1 MTRKLQISARLLNGA
16 GQPEQNAPV
25 EAQVFHLTRGWV
37 ALAEGRTNAQ
47 GDLRLQG
54 VVEGEG
60 DFAPAL
66 RLVRQ
71 DRRPIEVLAQNA
83 TYAATRANIQAVF
96 GEVTLLPGP
105 GTAAPRINLRT
116 RPDRVIGTSASVAD
130 LLRGRAGVAET
141 RDGTTLGDR
150 REGATPPGSELG
162 EAVIDKPV
170 IDKPVIDKPV
180 IDARVMA
187 VYSEMLT
194 AETLKRQQLEA
205 QLEVK
210 VSRESELNESLKRV
224 EDERE
229 TLRRDLDVIRRSQES
244 APTVIGLAGAMSGA
258 LNQSRDQ
265 GGLELVGAEIRLR
278 GIVSEAGA
286 RFHPLDAVEARDIR
300 PENVSELVLRLDPPK
315 RRESTAARV
324 PDLIGQTVGPARRI
338 ALGAGLTLEVIEAL
352 SSKHPAGAIF
362 QQMPEA
368 GSVLDEA
375 EGYISVV
382 VAAVRGNQEID
393 Q

>member
-1 MTRKLQISARLLNGA
+1 MTRKLQISARLINGA
-16 GQPEQNAPV
+16 GQPEQNAPA
-25 EAQVFHLTRGWV
+25 EAQAFHLTRGWV
-37 ALAEGRTNAQ
+37 ALAQGRTNAQ
-47 GDLRLQG
+47 GDLKLQG

-60 DFAPAL
+60 SFAPAL
-66 RLVRQ
+66 RLVRP
-71 DRRPIEVLAQNA
+71 DRQPVEVLAQNA
-83 TYAATRANIQAVF
+83 TYAATRTTVQAAF
-96 GEVTLLPGP
+96 GEVTMLPGP
-105 GTAAPRINLRT
+105 GTAAPQINLRT
-116 RPDRVIGTSASVAD
+116 RPDRVIGTSANVAD
-130 LLRGRAGVAET
+130 LLRGGAVLSET
-141 RDGTTLGDR
+141 RDGAVLRDR
-150 REGATPPGSELG
+150 RESVTLPERELG
-162 EAVIDKPV
+162 EAIVDKPA
-170 IDKPVIDKPV
+170 
-180 IDARVMA
+180 IDARVMG

-224 EDERE
+224 ETERE
-229 TLRRDLDVIRRSQES
+229 TLRQDLEVIRRSQES
-244 APTVIGLAGAMSGA
+244 SPTINNLAGAMSGA
-258 LNQSRDQ
+258 LNQARDQ

-315 RRESTAARV
+315 RRESASARV

-338 ALGAGLTLEVIEAL
+338 ALGAGLALEVIEAL

-375 EGYISVV
+375 DGRISVV
-382 VAAVRGNQEID
+382 VAAVRGNQEND

>member
-1 MTRKLQISARLLNGA
+1 MTRKLQISARLINAA

-37 ALAEGRTNAQ
+37 PLAEGRTNAQ
-47 GDLRLQG
+47 GDIRLQG

-66 RLVRQ
+66 RLVRP

-105 GTAAPRINLRT
+105 GTAAPRINIRT

-130 LLRGRAGVAET
+130 LLRGGAGVAEP
-141 RDGTTLGDR
+141 REGATLGER
-150 REGATPPGSELG
+150 REGATPPGREFD
-162 EAVIDKPV
+162 EAVIG
-170 IDKPVIDKPV
+170 KPV
-180 IDARVMA
+180 IDARVMG

-194 AETLKRQQLEA
+194 AETLKRQLLEA

-210 VSRESELNESLKRV
+210 VSRESELSESLKRA
-224 EDERE
+224 EAERE
-229 TLRRDLDVIRRSQES
+229 TLRQNLDVIRRSQES
-244 APTVIGLAGAMSGA
+244 SPTINGLAGAMSGA
-258 LNQSRDQ
+258 LNQARDH

-315 RRESTAARV
+315 RRESVSARV

-338 ALGAGLTLEVIEAL
+338 ALGVGLTLEVIEAL

-382 VAAVRGNQEID
+382 VAAVPGNQESD

>member
-1 MTRKLQISARLLNGA
+1 MTRKLQISARLINGA

-25 EAQVFHLTRGWV
+25 EAQAFHLTRGWV
-37 ALAEGRTNAQ
+37 GLAEGRTNAQ
-47 GDLRLQG
+47 GDLKLQG
-54 VVEGEG
+54 AVEGEG
-60 DFAPAL
+60 NFAPAL
-66 RLVRQ
+66 RLVRPGRQ
-71 DRRPIEVLAQNA
+71 PVEVLAQNA
-83 TYAATRANIQAVF
+83 TYGATRTTLQATF

-105 GTAAPRINLRT
+105 GTAAPQINLRT

-130 LLRGRAGVAET
+130 LLRGGAVLTDT
-141 RDGTTLGDR
+141 RDGAVLGDR
-150 REGATPPGSELG
+150 RESVRVPERDAG
-162 EAVIDKPV
+162 EAISDKPV
-170 IDKPVIDKPV
+170 F
-180 IDARVMA
+180 DARVMG

-224 EDERE
+224 EAERE
-229 TLRRDLDVIRRSQES
+229 TLRDDLDVIRRSQES
-244 APTVIGLAGAMSGA
+244 SPTINNLAGAMSGA
-258 LNQSRDQ
+258 LNQARDQ

-286 RFHPLDAVEARDIR
+286 RFHPLDAVEARNIR

-315 RRESTAARV
+315 RRESTSARV
-324 PDLIGQTVGPARRI
+324 PDLIGQTVGPARRL
-338 ALGAGLTLEVIEAL
+338 ALGAGLALEVIEAL

-362 QQMPEA
+362 QQIPEA

-375 EGYISVV
+375 EGHVSVV
-382 VAAVRGNQEID
+382 VAAVRGNQEND
-393 Q
+393 S

>member
-1 MTRKLQISARLLNGA
+1 MTRKLQISARLINGA

-25 EAQVFHLTRGWV
+25 ETQAFHLTRGWV

-47 GDLRLQG
+47 GDIKLQG

-60 DFAPAL
+60 SFVPAL
-66 RLVRQ
+66 RLVRP
-71 DRRPIEVLAQNA
+71 DRQPVEVLAQNA
-83 TYAATRANIQAVF
+83 TYAATR
-96 GEVTLLPGP
+96 
-105 GTAAPRINLRT
+105 
-116 RPDRVIGTSASVAD
+116 
-130 LLRGRAGVAET
+130 T
-141 RDGTTLGDR
+141 RDGRESVTLPER
-150 REGATPPGSELG
+150 ELG
-162 EAVIDKPV
+162 EAIVDKPA
-170 IDKPVIDKPV
+170 
-180 IDARVMA
+180 IDARVMG

-205 QLEVK
+205 QMEVK

-224 EDERE
+224 EAERE
-229 TLRRDLDVIRRSQES
+229 TFRQDLEIIRRSQES
-244 APTVIGLAGAMSGA
+244 SPTINNLAGAMSGA
-258 LNQSRDQ
+258 LNQARDQ

-315 RRESTAARV
+315 RRESASARV

-338 ALGAGLTLEVIEAL
+338 ALGAGLALEVIEAL
-352 SSKHPAGAIF
+352 SRKHPAGAIF

-375 EGYISVV
+375 EGHISVV
-382 VAAVRGNQEID
+382 VAAVRGNQEND

>member
-1 MTRKLQISARLLNGA
+1 MTRKLQISARLINGA

-25 EAQVFHLTRGWV
+25 ETQAFHLTRGWV

-47 GDLRLQG
+47 GDLKLQG

-60 DFAPAL
+60 SFVPAL
-66 RLVRQ
+66 RLVRP
-71 DRRPIEVLAQNA
+71 DRQPVEVLAQNA
-83 TYAATRANIQAVF
+83 TYAATRTTVQAAF

-105 GTAAPRINLRT
+105 GTAAPQINLRT
-116 RPDRVIGTSASVAD
+116 RPDRVIGTSANVAD
-130 LLRGRAGVAET
+130 LLRGGAVLSET
-141 RDGTTLGDR
+141 RDGAVLRDGRESVTLPER
-150 REGATPPGSELG
+150 ELG
-162 EAVIDKPV
+162 EAIVDKPA
-170 IDKPVIDKPV
+170 
-180 IDARVMA
+180 IDARVMG

-205 QLEVK
+205 QMEVK

-224 EDERE
+224 EAERE
-229 TLRRDLDVIRRSQES
+229 TFRQDLEIIRRSQES
-244 APTVIGLAGAMSGA
+244 SPTINNLAGAMSGA
-258 LNQSRDQ
+258 LNQARDQ

-315 RRESTAARV
+315 RRESASARV

-338 ALGAGLTLEVIEAL
+338 ALGAGLALEVIEAL
-352 SSKHPAGAIF
+352 SRKHPAGAIF

-375 EGYISVV
+375 EGHISVV
-382 VAAVRGNQEID
+382 VAAVRGNQEND